1 MPNFENMIGNILET
15 AKSVF
20 DLEVIS
26 HSLVVIGAIFGA
38 IGFIGK
44 LLWKYQKRRNQ
55 KKYLQQLILKWHEE
69 LLNIQK
75 IKQTPSGWSRYTT
88 KYGTTVHQA
97 NTARVKITK
106 DFFEDLKFAEQ
117 GKISCLSDHEKEEF
131 RQALYDILR
140 SNELLQRW
148 MPEIH
153 EIPLETYLEI
163 FRTFQMSLPWLK
175 L

>member
-1 MPNFENMIGNILET
+1 MENILEI

-20 DLEVIS
+20 NLEVIS
-26 HSLVVIGAIFGA
+26 HSIVIIGAIGVV
-38 IGFIGK
+38 GK
-44 LLWKYQKRRNQ
+44 WMLAYRKRRSQ
-55 KKYLQQLILKWHEE
+55 KKYLRQLILKWHEE

-75 IKQTPSGWSRYTT
+75 IEQTPSGSPGYTT

-97 NTARVKITK
+97 NTARVEITK
-106 DFFEDLKFAEQ
+106 DFFENLKFAEQ

-140 SNELLQRW
+140 RNELLQRW

-153 EIPLETYLEI
+153 EIPLETYRKI
-163 FRTFQMSLPWLK
+163 FRTFQTSLPWLK